1 MKLSDGSGEVYYDA
15 IALTGF
21 LSKELN
27 FADTDPFSKIYEK
40 VVHIFHH
47 FTSLLSLFESIY
59 MFNLYIRRIK

>member
-27 FADTDPFSKIYEK
+27 YADTDPFSKIYEK
-40 VVHIFHH
+40 VHISSVYFP
-47 FTSLLSLFESIY
+47 TFE
-59 MFNLYIRRIK
+59 F

>member
-40 VVHIFHH
+40 V
-47 FTSLLSLFESIY
+47 S
-59 MFNLYIRRIK
+59 LYIYFIILLPYLLRSLNQYIIYV

>member
-40 VVHIFHH
+40 VYF
-47 FTSLLSLFESIY
+47 IY
-59 MFNLYIRRIK
+59 ISSFYFPTYFAL